1 MKGLNNRVNSNGLK
15 LKMQVM
21 NISIHMCEY
30 IKTRIYMDI
39 EEKTDQNCWDNE
51 GFVLKALLHRRV
63 LGGVIII
70 TTYQSNFILW
80 KFDNRLINC
89 FLDLSGEISGECWAL
104 AWHPASHLLIRLL
117 RNHLFTDL
125 IWSLSWVTMTV
136 FAFLFLMPSWIAD
149 KVGLL
154 LLWTSKYFFK
164 HHVCNCNLNFDQIKK
179 NSWQ

>member
-1 MKGLNNRVNSNGLK
+1 
-15 LKMQVM
+15 
-21 NISIHMCEY
+21 
-30 IKTRIYMDI
+30 MDK

-104 AWHPASHLLIRLL
+104 ARHPASHLLIRLL
-117 RNHLFTDL
+117 RNHLSS
-125 IWSLSWVTMTV
+125 IYWSDRLLGWWQCLHFRLSY
-136 FAFLFLMPSWIAD
+136 AKLDCRQSRIATFMNLQIFFQTSCLQLQP
-149 KVGLL
+149 K
-154 LLWTSKYFFK
+154 LWPNKEK
-164 HHVCNCNLNFDQIKK
+164 
-179 NSWQ
+179 